1 MFVDFCGYRLTIEAD
16 LAVCK
21 GKGST
26 FISQLLYDPEYWFS
40 IEPVTFRS
48 VVKRT
53 TDWANPVHY

>member
-1 MFVDFCGYRLTIEAD
+1 MFVDFCGHRLTIEAD

-40 IEPVTFRS
+40 IEPTTSRS
-48 VVKRT
+48 AVKRT
-53 TDWANPVHY
+53 ND